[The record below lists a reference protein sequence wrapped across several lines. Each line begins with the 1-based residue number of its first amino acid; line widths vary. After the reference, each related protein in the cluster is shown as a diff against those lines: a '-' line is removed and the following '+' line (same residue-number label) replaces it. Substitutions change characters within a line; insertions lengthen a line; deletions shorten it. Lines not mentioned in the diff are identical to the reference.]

1 MKAEVNNDAEVIAA
15 YYASLSEREQEGYA
29 VATKM
34 LGSTLMWSRRADFWH
49 GLPSNNHRSSRLRRD
64 EKMDTIGL

>member
-1 MKAEVNNDAEVIAA
+1 MKAEVNNNDAEVIAA

-34 LGSTLMWSRRADFWH
+34 LGSTFDVVKTRGFLAWFAKQQA
-49 GLPSNNHRSSRLRRD
+49 PQQQQ
-64 EKMDTIGL
+64 TAT

>member
-1 MKAEVNNDAEVIAA
+1 METNKTTSSKKKDAMIAA

-34 LGSTLMWSRRADFWH
+34 LGSTFDVVKTRGFLAWFAANQT
-49 GLPSNNHRSSRLRRD
+49 SN
-64 EKMDTIGL
+64 EK